1 MNTIRDV
8 KPIKRTGWKNILG
21 NSNGGL
27 DSIEKISKLKD
38 KAMQNSQS
46 SEGEKV
52 WKNTQNPSNQW
63 DNIKWSSICIIG
75 IPKDKGG
82 KKTYL
87 KQPWP
92 KICHTW

>member
-1 MNTIRDV
+1 M
-8 KPIKRTGWKNILG
+8 KNILG

-27 DSIEKISKLKD
+27 DAIEKISKLKD

-52 WKNTQNPSNQW
+52 WKNKQNPSNQW

-75 IPKDKGG
+75 IPKGKGG
-82 KKTYL
+82 KKKYL

-92 KICHTW
+92 KLCHTW